1 MLLSTMT
8 YKEMYDHL
16 SKDLNKIQIKKDC
29 LFSKAIKEFKKAKRF
44 PIYKWYEYTIPA
56 TQNKYIVF
64 FYSESR
70 KLIDKP
76 YVGHFAVVFDRNKRF
91 VIQLVAGGYK
101 HTEDSP
107 LILIRQVHVYSSHF
121 FERYNERILK
131 NKSLSANDIACIFLS
146 RNQERMPIKMNS
158 NINKHIEGYGES
170 AKFGYR
176 VRDGFCFARE
186 AVQGTVSEDGD
197 RHKDKI
203 DAMMVMYT
211 TFMNESDMDKS
222 QISAINKEHIRIWL
236 QHIQDIH
243 KQAKDGVVTLT
254 LEK

>member
-1 MLLSTMT
+1 
-8 YKEMYDHL
+8 MYDHL

-56 TQNKYIVF
+56 TQNKYIIF
-64 FYSESR
+64 FYAESR

-146 RNQERMPIKMNS
+146 RNNERMPIKMNS
-158 NINKHIEGYGES
+158 DINKHIEGYGES

-211 TFMNESDMDKS
+211 TFMNESNMDKS

-243 KQAKDGVVTLT
+243 KQVKDGVVTLT
-254 LEK
+254 LES

>member
-1 MLLSTMT
+1 
-8 YKEMYDHL
+8 MYDHL

-29 LFSKAIKEFKKAKRF
+29 LFPKAIKEFKKAKRF

-56 TQNKYIVF
+56 TQNKYIIF
-64 FYSESR
+64 FYAESR

-146 RNQERMPIKMNS
+146 RNNERMPIKMNS
-158 NINKHIEGYGES
+158 DINKHIEGYGES

-211 TFMNESDMDKS
+211 TFMNESNMDKS

-254 LEK
+254 LES

>member
-1 MLLSTMT
+1 MILSTMT

-16 SKDLNKIQIKKDC
+16 SKDLNKIQIKKNC
-29 LFSKAIKEFKKAKRF
+29 LLPKAIKEFKKAKCF
-44 PIYKWYEYTIPA
+44 PICKWYEYTIPT
-56 TQNKYIVF
+56 TQNKYIIF
-64 FYSESR
+64 FYVGHR
-70 KLIDKP
+70 ALIEKP
-76 YVGHFAVVFDRNKRF
+76 YVGHCAIVFEKNKRF
-91 VIQLVAGGYK
+91 IMQLIAGGYK

-107 LILIRQVHVYSSHF
+107 EILIRQIHTYSSHF

-158 NINKHIEGYGES
+158 NINKHIEGYGDS